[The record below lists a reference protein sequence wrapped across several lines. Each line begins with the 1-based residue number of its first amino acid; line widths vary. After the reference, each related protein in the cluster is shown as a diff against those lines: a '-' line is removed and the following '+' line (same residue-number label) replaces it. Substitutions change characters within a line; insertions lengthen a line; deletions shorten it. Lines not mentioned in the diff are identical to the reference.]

1 MKQAQGGAVE
11 VTADR
16 DSKCQRRAGTRPT
29 SLATRLTAQARA
41 WYPERGTPAGGLPLT
56 PAELRL
62 LPYLQTHLTAEQIAE
77 QLSVSSWTVKTQVKS
92 IYRKLGVSSRN
103 EAAPKATTIG
113 LLGA

>member
-1 MKQAQGGAVE
+1 

-41 WYPERGTPAGGLPLT
+41 WYPERGTPADGPPLT

-62 LPYLQTHLTAEQIAE
+62 LPYLQTHLTAEQ
-77 QLSVSSWTVKTQVKS
+77 LSVSSWTVKTQVKS
-92 IYRKLGVSSRN
+92 IPRKLGVSSRN
-103 EAAPKATTIG
+103 EAAQKATTIG